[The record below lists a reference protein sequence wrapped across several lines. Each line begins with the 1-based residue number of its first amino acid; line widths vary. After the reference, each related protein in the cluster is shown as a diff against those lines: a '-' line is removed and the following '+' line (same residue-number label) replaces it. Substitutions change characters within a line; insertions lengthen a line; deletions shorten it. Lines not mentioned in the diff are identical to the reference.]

1 MTAFT
6 IEVKDEDVKAALQ
19 ALSNRVNNMAPV
31 LDTIGTGII
40 ERTQR
45 RFDTST
51 GPDGVLWKKNS
62 DATLSM
68 LASRIG
74 RSKSNTKKD
83 GSLNARG
90 NKVLE
95 NKKPLIGESKQ
106 LGKQFHSLIVG
117 NTLTVASP
125 FAYAAIQQFGGTTGA
140 GSWIPGKSIPAR
152 PFLPIRQDGTLY
164 PDDKAEILKALN
176 AYLAGSL

>member
-6 IEVKDEDVKAALQ
+6 IAVKDEDVKAALQ

-40 ERTQR
+40 DRTQR

-62 DATLSM
+62 AATLSM
-68 LASRIG
+68 LAARIG
-74 RSKSNTKKD
+74 SSKSNTKKD

-90 NKVLE
+90 NKVLA
-95 NKKPLIGESKQ
+95 NKKPLIGETKQ
-106 LGKQFHSLIVG
+106 LGLQFHSLVVG
-117 NTLTVASP
+117 NTLTVTSP
-125 FAYAAIQQFGGTTGA
+125 FAYAAIQQFGGNA
-140 GSWIPGKSIPAR
+140 GRGHKVTIPAR
-152 PFLPIRQDGTLY
+152 PFLPIQQDGSLY
-164 PDDKAEILKALN
+164 PDEKTEILKALN
-176 AYLAGSL
+176 SYLMENL